1 MRFGGRRFLAVC
13 VGLASSFFLSGCQV
27 LDMATYEPRT
37 YEVNLGTQNLRE
49 ELILL
54 NVVRASRFEPLNF
67 TALSKYTASGSMGAG
82 ASASKN
88 IGIDF
93 ALFKGGSPS
102 GATVGSSPLNTVGGS
117 GSMTTGNSFD
127 LSPLDNSDF
136 YQNFLATLT
145 PQNVNLLVNA
155 GLSREVVFY
164 SVVKAID
171 VNLTAK
177 GQTQTKYTRLRFSNL
192 PLNNAWHFD
201 GAAQADTSWGAFERC
216 ESEAEADS
224 AKKYSYGQWAP
235 FYGSFWLGK
244 HINDCSF
251 SKFKMLIKSALRY
264 GVTTHALQKAQN
276 TQQQQPLALKVDGK
290 TNLIMLP
297 SASGSGSGASS
308 GSKAGL
314 GSGSSDQSQNVILC
328 FDPTI
333 AAQYNIPLKNP
344 SVCPEGSGKQQKN
357 KKTQQSNE
365 TLLTQPLTTHLGEY
379 DESMEPILPSAY
391 GVFQFY
397 GELLKMQA
405 QHPQAL
411 LVQIS
416 DLAARKTGETELFH
430 VTNEQAGCFVHVNY
444 AGVRYCVSNGEANN
458 TKEVLTLLIALVN
471 LSTTRST
478 LPYTSS
484 VITNP

>member
-67 TALSKYTASGSMGAG
+67 TALSKYTASGSLGAG

-93 ALFKGGSPS
+93 ALFRGGSAT
-102 GATVGSSPLNTVGGS
+102 GANVGASPLNTIGATGS
-117 GSMTTGNSFD
+117 TTTGNSFD

-177 GQTQTKYTRLRFSNL
+177 GQARAKYTRLRFSNL
-192 PLNNAWHFD
+192 PSNNAWHFD
-201 GAAQADTSWGAFERC
+201 GAIEADTSWAAFEKC
-216 ESEAEADS
+216 EGEAATDF
-224 AKKYSYGQWAP
+224 GRHQGAP
-235 FYGSFWLGK
+235 FYGEFWLGK
-244 HINDCSF
+244 HLSDCSF
-251 SKFKMLIKSALRY
+251 SKFKMLIGAALKY
-264 GVTTHALQKAQN
+264 GVTTHAQARAQN
-276 TQQQQPLALKVDGK
+276 TQQQQTLSLKVDGK
-290 TNLIMLP
+290 TNVIMLP
-297 SASGSGSGASS
+297 SASGSGASS
-308 GSKAGL
+308 GSKGGL
-314 GSGSSDQSQNVILC
+314 GSGSSDQSQDVILC

-333 AAQYNIPLKNP
+333 AAQHGIPMKSP
-344 SVCPEGSGKQQKN
+344 SVCPEGSGKKQKN
-357 KKTQQSNE
+357 QKTHQSNE
-365 TLLTQPLTTHLGEY
+365 TLLTQPLTTHLGDY

-397 GELLKMQA
+397 GQLLKMQA
-405 QHPQAL
+405 LHPQAP

-416 DLAARKTGETELFH
+416 GLAARKTGEIELFH
-430 VTNEQAGCFVHVNY
+430 ATNDQTSCFVHVNY
-444 AGVRYCVSNGEANN
+444 AGSSYCVPNDDANN

-471 LSTTRST
+471 LSTTRNT

>member
-1 MRFGGRRFLAVC
+1 
-13 VGLASSFFLSGCQV
+13 
-27 LDMATYEPRT
+27 
-37 YEVNLGTQNLRE
+37 
-49 ELILL
+49 
-54 NVVRASRFEPLNF
+54 
-67 TALSKYTASGSMGAG
+67 
-82 ASASKN
+82 
-88 IGIDF
+88 
-93 ALFKGGSPS
+93 
-102 GATVGSSPLNTVGGS
+102 
-117 GSMTTGNSFD
+117 
-127 LSPLDNSDF
+127 
-136 YQNFLATLT
+136 
-145 PQNVNLLVNA
+145 
-155 GLSREVVFY
+155 
-164 SVVKAID
+164 
-171 VNLTAK
+171 
-177 GQTQTKYTRLRFSNL
+177 
-192 PLNNAWHFD
+192 
-201 GAAQADTSWGAFERC
+201 
-216 ESEAEADS
+216 
-224 AKKYSYGQWAP
+224 
-235 FYGSFWLGK
+235 
-244 HINDCSF
+244 
-251 SKFKMLIKSALRY
+251 MLIKSALRY

-276 TQQQQPLALKVDGK
+276 TQQQQPFALKVDGK

-344 SVCPEGSGKQQKN
+344 SVCPEGSGKQKKN
-357 KKTQQSNE
+357 QKTQQSNE

-430 VTNEQAGCFVHVNY
+430 VTNEQGGCFVHVNY
-444 AGVRYCVSNGEANN
+444 AGVGYCVPNGEANN

>member
-1 MRFGGRRFLAVC
+1 MRFGGRRFLAIC

-88 IGIDF
+88 IGVDF
-93 ALFKGGSPS
+93 ALIRGGSAS
-102 GATVGSSPLNTVGGS
+102 NAGASPLNTIGATGS
-117 GSMTTGNSFD
+117 TTTGNSFD

-136 YQNFLATLT
+136 YQNFLSTLT

-177 GQTQTKYTRLRFSNL
+177 GQARAGKYTRLRFFNS
-192 PLNNAWHFD
+192 PSNNAWHHD
-201 GAAQADTSWGAFERC
+201 GAT
-216 ESEAEADS
+216 EAENTTESFEHCERLAEVDYREHHS
-224 AKKYSYGQWAP
+224 AP
-235 FYGSFWLGK
+235 FYADFWLGK
-244 HINDCSF
+244 HVTDCSF
-251 SKFKMLIKSALRY
+251 SKFKLLIRAALKY
-264 GVTTHALQKAQN
+264 GVTTHAQAKSQKAQ
-276 TQQQQPLALKVDGK
+276 QPTVLKIDAK
-290 TNLIMLP
+290 TNLITLP
-297 SASGSGSGASS
+297 SGSGSGSGASS
-308 GSKAGL
+308 ASRAGL
-314 GSGSSDQSQNVILC
+314 GGNSADQNQDVILC

-333 AAQYNIPLKNP
+333 AALNEIHMTTG
-344 SVCPEGSGKQQKN
+344 SICPEGQAKNQKAQ
-357 KKTQQSNE
+357 KSNE

-397 GELLKMQA
+397 GELLKTQRG
-405 QHPQAL
+405 
-411 LVQIS
+411 VEIS
-416 DLAARKTGETELFH
+416 KLAARKTGARELFR
-430 VTNEQAGCFVHVNY
+430 VTDDQAGCFVHVNY
-444 AGVRYCVSNGEANN
+444 AGGSYCVPNNDANN